1 MRIVYDGHIFRWQKT
16 GGISRYF
23 FEIISRLPSE
33 WRPTVLGIEARNGNL
48 PSHSQLEI
56 STLSSIKPRRFT
68 QSVKKTWWKSRY
80 VQQAHVFHPTFYN
93 LTGGLKFSEIQCPVV
108 ITVHDLIKAKYPHLE
123 GDSVEA
129 VQHQREAISHAAHLI
144 CVSKSTER
152 DLLEFYPQTEGR
164 TSVSYHGSSFPICSE
179 LQRDTIFEAPTFLFV
194 GRRATYKNFRM
205 VLGAFARACQSNR
218 QIRLCLAGP
227 PLNDEERWQIHFL
240 GISDRV
246 VASVFPRDEDLQ
258 RLYRS
263 SVALLYPSRYE
274 GFGIPVL
281 EAMACGTLVLAS
293 NATSLPE
300 VVGDA
305 GILLDPGNER
315 AWTDCILEVANRGL
329 NRNELLAKG
338 RKRAAL
344 FSWDMCAQRHIG
356 VYAQLASS

>member
-23 FEIISRLPSE
+23 LEILSRLPAE

-48 PSHSQLEI
+48 PSHPQVEI

-68 QSVKKTWWKSRY
+68 QPVKKRWWKSRY
-80 VQQAHVFHPTFYN
+80 VKQADVFHPTFYN
-93 LTGGLKFSEIQCPVV
+93 LTGGLKFSEVECPIV
-108 ITVHDLIKAKYPHLE
+108 ITVHDLIKAKFPHLE

-144 CVSKSTER
+144 CVSKATER
-152 DLLEFYPQTEGR
+152 DLLQLYPQTEGR
-164 TSVSYHGSSFPICSE
+164 TSVSYHGSSFPVCSE
-179 LQRDTIFEAPTFLFV
+179 HQRDTIFEAPTFLFV

-205 VLGAFARACQSNR
+205 VLRAFARACQSNR

-227 PLNDEERWQIHFL
+227 PLDDEERWQIHFF

-246 VASVFPRDEDLQ
+246 VTSVFPEDEVLQ
-258 RLYRS
+258 QLYQS

-274 GFGIPVL
+274 GFGIPAL

-293 NATSLPE
+293 SATSLPE

-305 GILLDPGNER
+305 GILLDPSDEC
-315 AWTDCILEVANRGL
+315 AWTDCILEAAKGGL
-329 NRNELLAKG
+329 SRNELLIKG

-344 FSWDMCAQRHIG
+344 FSWDKCVERHIA
-356 VYAQLASS
+356 VYEQLV